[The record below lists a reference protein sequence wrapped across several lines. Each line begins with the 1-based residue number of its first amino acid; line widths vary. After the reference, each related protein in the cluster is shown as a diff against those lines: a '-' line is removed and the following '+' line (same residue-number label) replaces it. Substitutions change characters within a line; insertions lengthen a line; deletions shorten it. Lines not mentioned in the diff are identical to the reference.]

1 MNDRNYW
8 AGYWLERLRFDR
20 GPIPPKGG
28 ASKKG
33 GGKKRTCQT
42 GYSCGSSCISLKREC
57 LKNSGSSIGKERLRK
72 IEALAGA
79 GSPDAQGIRDRR
91 SAKAG
96 ELKDERLTKRVKEA
110 LKQDPDLLSK
120 VGQSVSG
127 GRRGTIA
134 EVDPATIAVD
144 PKRFQYKVIGES
156 TATGEVG
163 SLSGVRRYDPNLG
176 GILQVWEDPSDGK
189 TYVINGHNRLALA
202 KRLGA
207 EEVAVRY
214 IKAESPAEARA
225 IGALTNIAEG
235 RGTAVDAAKF
245 FRDTGISREAL
256 EDKGIPMREKI
267 ATDGLSLSKLPDHL
281 FRRVIDGEMSVER
294 AAIIG
299 GSGLSSE
306 KQTELDKLIG
316 SRERG
321 NRKLTNDT
329 VRELVDTVKASEQ
342 RTEFTM
348 DLFGGSQE
356 VKDNAI
362 ERAQIQAK
370 IKARLSREKKLFATV
385 GKSRAAQELERAGNQ
400 INVEESS
407 NIAREAQFALGLFD
421 QFKNAS
427 GPVSSAINAAA
438 TAMQQAK
445 TKAERDR
452 IERDLYAQILDEL
465 PQMAGFKR

>member
-1 MNDRNYW
+1 MNSDRTYW
-8 AGYWLERLRFDR
+8 AAYWDTRLRCDR
-20 GPIPPKGG
+20 GPIPPKG
-28 ASKKG
+28 SRKG
-33 GGKKRTCQT
+33 TGKKRTCQT
-42 GYSCGSSCISLKREC
+42 GYSCGSTCISLKREC
-57 LKNSGSSIGKERLRK
+57 QKEAGSSLGKERLRN

-79 GSPDAQGIRDRR
+79 TSPDAQSIRDRR

-96 ELKDERLTKRVKEA
+96 ELRDERLTKRVKKA
-110 LKQDPDLLSK
+110 LQQDPDLLSK

-127 GRRGTIA
+127 KARGSIA

-144 PKRFQYKVIGES
+144 PKRFQYKVIGEA

-163 SLSGVRRYDPNLG
+163 SLSGVRRYDPNLA
-176 GILQVWEDPSDGK
+176 GILQVWEDPGDGK

-256 EDKGIPMREKI
+256 EAKGIPMREKI
-267 ATDGLSLSKLPDHL
+267 ATDGLALSKLPDHL
-281 FRRVIDGEMSVER
+281 FRRVIDGEMTVER

-306 KQTELDKLIG
+306 KQSELEKLVS

-329 VRELVDTVKASEQ
+329 VRELVDTVKASEK

-427 GPVSSAINAAA
+427 GPVSTAINAAA
-438 TAMQQAK
+438 TAMQEAR
-445 TKAERDR
+445 TKAEKDQ

-465 PQMAGFKR
+465 PKMAGFKR